1 MRPSKSPGRLGNTL
15 LNSNV
20 IREQLEARERLFS
33 PFAVCSSDSIGRAIP
48 EESSPIRTEF
58 QRDRDRPIEWAEAES
73 AQKIDEK
80 QKNILNIWME
90 REGGVYIND
99 QPHTMEQAT
108 TVVAPL
114 YAASERALVISVRG
128 DREVPYRYMDQLQT
142 ALVNA
147 GVVRVVFA
155 TQLEQ
160 SMQRERR

>member
-1 MRPSKSPGRLGNTL
+1 MAIKGGGFQKSSKASSEIPSSSMADIAFL
-15 LNSNV
+15 LLIFFMV
-20 IREQLEARERLFS
+20 TT
-33 PFAVCSSDSIGRAIP
+33 V
-48 EESSPIRTEF
+48 F
-58 QRDRDRPIEWAEAES
+58 QRDRDRPIEWTEAES

-80 QKNILNIWME
+80 QKNILNIWLE
-90 REGGVYIND
+90 REGGVFIND

-108 TVVAPL
+108 TIVAPL
-114 YAASERALVISVRG
+114 YAASQRALVISIRG

>member
-1 MRPSKSPGRLGNTL
+1 MGIKGAGIEKSSKASSQIPSSSMADIAFL
-15 LNSNV
+15 LLIFFMV
-20 IREQLEARERLFS
+20 TT
-33 PFAVCSSDSIGRAIP
+33 V
-48 EESSPIRTEF
+48 F
-58 QRDRDRPIEWAEAES
+58 QRDSNRPIEWAEAES

-90 REGGVYIND
+90 RGGDLYIND
-99 QPHTMEQAT
+99 QRYTMEQAT

-114 YAASERALVISVRG
+114 YAASERALVISIRG

>member
-1 MRPSKSPGRLGNTL
+1 MGIKGAGFEKSSKASSEIPSSSMADIAFL
-15 LNSNV
+15 LLIFFMV
-20 IREQLEARERLFS
+20 TT
-33 PFAVCSSDSIGRAIP
+33 V
-48 EESSPIRTEF
+48 F
-58 QRDRDRPIEWAEAES
+58 QRDRDRPIEWAAAES

-90 REGGVYIND
+90 RGGDLYIND
-99 QPHTMEQAT
+99 QLYTMEQAT

-114 YAASERALVISVRG
+114 YAASERALVISIRG

>member
-1 MRPSKSPGRLGNTL
+1 MAIKGGGFEKSSKASSEIPSSSMADIAFL
-15 LNSNV
+15 LLIFFMV
-20 IREQLEARERLFS
+20 TT
-33 PFAVCSSDSIGRAIP
+33 V
-48 EESSPIRTEF
+48 F
-58 QRDRDRPIEWAEAES
+58 QRDRDRPIEWTEAES

-80 QKNILNIWME
+80 QKNILNIWLE
-90 REGGVYIND
+90 REGGVFIND

-108 TVVAPL
+108 TIVAPL

>member
-1 MRPSKSPGRLGNTL
+1 MAIKGGGFQKSSKASSEIPSSSMADIAFL
-15 LNSNV
+15 LLIFFMV
-20 IREQLEARERLFS
+20 TT
-33 PFAVCSSDSIGRAIP
+33 V
-48 EESSPIRTEF
+48 F

-80 QKNILNIWME
+80 QKNILNIWLE

-108 TVVAPL
+108 TGVAPL
-114 YAASERALVISVRG
+114 YAASQRALVISVRG